1 MDAVCPDCRSR
12 LPAPAN
18 EQVSRRRQF
27 SDLARVPIT
36 TAIILIN
43 GLVFLAMTVS
53 GVSATMPQVPQLIR
67 WGANYVPLTLSTE
80 PWRLLSSNYVHIGI
94 LHIALNMWCLWN
106 LGGLAERIFDRWTYL
121 LTYSAC
127 GVAGSIVSLSW
138 HRLAVGAGASGAIF
152 GMAGALIAALYFG
165 NLPIPRRALQPTLKS
180 LLSFAGY
187 NLFFGTVI
195 PGIDNSAHLGGLVSG
210 LILGTVL
217 ARHLTSPVEVRN
229 WWRLWVFIVAGVILL
244 LGFHFV
250 RHFESGLEVGGIDRL
265 SIITFVFSDS

>member
-1 MDAVCPDCRSR
+1 
-12 LPAPAN
+12 
-18 EQVSRRRQF
+18 
-27 SDLARVPIT
+27 
-36 TAIILIN
+36 
-43 GLVFLAMTVS
+43 
-53 GVSATMPQVPQLIR
+53 
-67 WGANYVPLTLSTE
+67 
-80 PWRLLSSNYVHIGI
+80 
-94 LHIALNMWCLWN
+94 
-106 LGGLAERIFDRWTYL
+106 
-121 LTYSAC
+121 
-127 GVAGSIVSLSW
+127 
-138 HRLAVGAGASGAIF
+138 
-152 GMAGALIAALYFG
+152 
-165 NLPIPRRALQPTLKS
+165 
-180 LLSFAGY
+180 LSFAGY